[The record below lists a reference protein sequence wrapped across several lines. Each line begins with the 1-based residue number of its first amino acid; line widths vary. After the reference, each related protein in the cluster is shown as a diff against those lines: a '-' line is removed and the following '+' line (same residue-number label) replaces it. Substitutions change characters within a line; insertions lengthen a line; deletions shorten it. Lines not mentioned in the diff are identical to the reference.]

1 MLHDSFL
8 DLISGPIG
16 RVVTSEESPATAHE
30 FFFWTAET
38 EAAQNLDIGHIV
50 AAESEDAT
58 AVAVLDDPR
67 RYSDLQSF
75 LDDFYAYD
83 GDPSLEALSERVEI
97 LVFRARVLATKHRD
111 ERKKSKRPVRT
122 GPVFFATNAAIE
134 FALGSEDFSGHRIP
148 MLLHENGNEENGSPQ
163 RTPLYV
169 DEEYLLGP
177 EAGHLN
183 ITGMSG
189 LSTKTSHALFTIAST
204 FQTIKDKKVAALM
217 FNVKGADLL
226 FLDKPVEVSAEDDP
240 ELAERYAKV
249 GQRGLP
255 REDREMYESL
265 GIEIEPFENLRI
277 FAPLRYGME
286 SGERIVH
293 AEGIPAR
300 KLNTLRNAR
309 GEDSQVY
316 PIVWDL
322 GDVLPYAG
330 YVFEPSDMDDK
341 FRGFIEELRDRGVTT
356 QAEFYG
362 LLDDI
367 DDYFESAREEG
378 KNISS
383 WNGHNHMTIAK
394 VRNRFKVLPN
404 KCGGLLAHGRVEH
417 GNLPRVDGP
426 FENNEMRVVDISQLS
441 GVPQDLIVTSVV
453 SKIWELADT
462 GRLGVDKLI
471 IFVDELNK
479 YAPSGN
485 SRTSSLKD
493 TLVDISARGR
503 HLNLTLFG
511 AQQFRSKVDDEVIGN
526 AATSLYGRIGDEELT
541 NSSYRSFS
549 GTTREE
555 LLQLEKGQLL
565 LRHAHYAVPVFG
577 RFPRP
582 PVLMGKQGTDIF
594 GEQRG
599 DAASSVLAVMRS
611 LTAKPPAITA
621 IRTDIEGVPKE
632 QIYEALDAV
641 QAAHRTGHG
650 AADPYKNF
658 RWNLKRPARTTSGRR
673 DASRILSGLDRM
685 RD

>member
-1 MLHDSFL
+1 MLHDDFL
-8 DLISGPIG
+8 DQTSGPIG

-30 FFFWTAET
+30 FFFWTAEN

-83 GDPSLEALSERVEI
+83 GDPSLEALSERAEI
-97 LVFRARVLATKHRD
+97 LVFRARVLATKHRE

-122 GPVFFATNAAIE
+122 GPVFFATNEAIE
-134 FALGSEDFSGHRIP
+134 FALGTEDFSGHRIP
-148 MLLHENGNEENGSPQ
+148 MLLHENGNEKDGTPQ

-204 FQTIKDKKVAALM
+204 FQTVKDKKVAALM

-226 FLDKPVEVSAEDDP
+226 FLDKPVEAPEDDP
-240 ELAERYAKV
+240 ELAERYERA

-255 REDREMYESL
+255 AEDREMYDSL
-265 GIEIEPFENLRI
+265 GIDIRPFENLKI

-286 SGERIVH
+286 SGERIVY

-300 KLNTLRNAR
+300 KLNTLRSAR
-309 GEDSQVY
+309 GEDSCVF
-316 PIVWDL
+316 PVIWEL

-341 FRGFIEELRDRGVTT
+341 FRGFIEELRDRGIRTT
-356 QAEFYG
+356 ADFYS
-362 LLDDI
+362 LLDEI
-367 DDYFESAREEG
+367 EDYFEAAREEG
-378 KNISS
+378 KNVSS

-404 KCGGLLAHGRVEH
+404 KCGGLLAHGHVEH
-417 GNLPRVDGP
+417 GDLPRADGP
-426 FENNEMRVVDISQLS
+426 LQDNEMRVVDISQLT
-441 GVPQDLIVTSVV
+441 GVPQDLIVTSVI
-453 SKIWELADT
+453 SKIWELAET
-462 GRLGVDKLI
+462 GNLGVDKLI

-485 SRTSSLKD
+485 SRTSSLKA

-503 HLNLTLFG
+503 HLSLTLFG
-511 AQQFRSKVDDEVIGN
+511 AQQFRSKVEDEVIGN

-541 NSSYRSFS
+541 NASYRSFS

-555 LLQLEKGQLL
+555 LLQLEKGRLL

-594 GEQRG
+594 GEQRQ
-599 DAASSVLAVMRS
+599 DPASSVLAVMRN
-611 LTAKPPAITA
+611 LTARPPAIAA
-621 IRTDIEGVPKE
+621 IRTEIEGVPE
-632 QIYEALDAV
+632 ERVYEALDAV

-658 RWNLKRPARTTSGRR
+658 RWNLKRPARTSSGRR
-673 DASRILSGLDRM
+673 DASKILSGLDRM

>member
-1 MLHDSFL
+1 MLHDDFL
-8 DLISGPIG
+8 DQISGPIG

-83 GDPSLEALSERVEI
+83 GDPSLEALSERAEI
-97 LVFRARVLATKHRD
+97 LVFRARVLATKHRND
-111 ERKKSKRPVRT
+111 RKKSKRPVRT

-134 FALGSEDFSGHRIP
+134 FALGTEDFSGHRIP
-148 MLLHENGNEENGSPQ
+148 MLLHENGNEKDGSPQ

-204 FQTIKDKKVAALM
+204 FQTVKDKKVAALM

-226 FLDKPVEVSAEDDP
+226 FLDKPVEAPEDDP
-240 ELAERYAKV
+240 ELAERYERA

-255 REDREMYESL
+255 PEDREMYESL
-265 GIEIEPFENLRI
+265 GIQVKPFENLKV

-286 SGERIVH
+286 SGEKRVF

-300 KLNTLRNAR
+300 KLNTRRSAR
-309 GEDSQVY
+309 GEDSCVY
-316 PIVWDL
+316 PVIWEL

-341 FRGFIEELRDRGVTT
+341 FRGFIEELRDRGIRTT
-356 QAEFYG
+356 ADFYL
-362 LLDDI
+362 LLDEI
-367 DDYFESAREEG
+367 EDYFEAAREDG
-378 KNISS
+378 KNVSS

-417 GNLPRVDGP
+417 GDLPRADGP
-426 FENNEMRVVDISQLS
+426 FEDNEMRVVDISQLT
-441 GVPQDLIVTSVV
+441 GVPQDLIVTSVI
-453 SKIWELADT
+453 SRIWELAET
-462 GRLGVDKLI
+462 GGLGVDKLI

-503 HLNLTLFG
+503 HLSLTLFG
-511 AQQFRSKVDDEVIGN
+511 AQQFRSKVEDEVIGN

-541 NSSYRSFS
+541 NASYRSFS

-594 GEQRG
+594 GEQKQ
-599 DAASSVLAVMRS
+599 DPASSVLAVMRN
-611 LTAKPPAITA
+611 LTAKPPAISA
-621 IRTDIEGVPKE
+621 IRTEIEGVPDE
-632 QIYEALDAV
+632 QVYEALDAV

-658 RWNLKRPARTTSGRR
+658 RWNLKRPARTGSGRR
-673 DASRILSGLDRM
+673 DASKILSGLDRM

>member
-1 MLHDSFL
+1 MLHPHYL
-8 DLISGPIG
+8 DTGSGPIG
-16 RVVTSEESPATAHE
+16 RVVTSEDHPATAHE

-58 AVAVLDDPR
+58 AIAVLDDPR

-83 GDPSLEALSERVEI
+83 GDPALEALSERVEI
-97 LVFRARVLATKHRD
+97 LVFKARVLATKHRD
-111 ERKKSKRPVRT
+111 EKKKSKRPVRT
-122 GPVFFATNAAIE
+122 GPVYFATSPAIE
-134 FALGSEDFSGHRIP
+134 FALGAEEFTGHRIP
-148 MLLHENGNEENGSPQ
+148 LLLHENGNGENGSPQ

-169 DEEYLLGP
+169 DEDYLLGP

-189 LSTKTSHALFTIAST
+189 LSTKTSHALFTISSV
-204 FQTIKDKKVAALM
+204 FQTAKDKKVAALM

-226 FLDKPVEVSAEDDP
+226 FLDKPVEVDPKDDP
-240 ELAERYAKV
+240 ELAARYETAK
-249 GQRGLP
+249 QRGLP
-255 REDREMYESL
+255 PDDREMYASL
-265 GIEIEPFENLRI
+265 GLEVKPFENLRV

-286 SGERIVH
+286 PGERVIH
-293 AEGIPAR
+293 AEDVPAR

-309 GEDSQVY
+309 GEDSCVY
-316 PIVWDL
+316 PIIWEL

-341 FRGFIEELRDRGVTT
+341 FRGFIEELRAQGIRT
-356 QAEFYG
+356 QADFYG
-362 LLDDI
+362 LLDEI

-378 KNISS
+378 KNYSS

-404 KCGGLLAHGRVEH
+404 KCGGLLAHGRVEY
-417 GNLPRVDGP
+417 GDLPRVDGP

-441 GVPQDLIVTSVV
+441 GIPQDLIVTSVI
-453 SKIWELADT
+453 SQIWELAES

-479 YAPSGN
+479 YAPSG
-485 SRTSSLKD
+485 SRSSSLKD

-503 HLNLTLFG
+503 HLNLVLFG

-549 GTTREE
+549 QTTREE
-555 LLQLEKGQLL
+555 LLQLEKGRLL
-565 LRHAHYAVPVFG
+565 CRHAHYAVPVFG
-577 RFPRP
+577 TFPRP
-582 PVLMGKQGTDIF
+582 MVLMGKQGTDIY
-594 GEQRG
+594 GGSAQ
-599 DAASSVLAVMRS
+599 DAAASVLSVMRN
-611 LTAKPPAITA
+611 LTKKPPAIQK
-621 IRTDIEGVPKE
+621 IRAEIEGVPE
-632 QIYEALDAV
+632 ERVYEALDMVAG
-641 QAAHRTGHG
+641 AHRSGNG
-650 AADPYKNF
+650 AADPFKNF
-658 RWNLKRPARTTSGRR
+658 VWNLKKPSRTRSNGR

>member
-1 MLHDSFL
+1 MLHDSYL
-8 DLISGPIG
+8 DQTSGPIG

-134 FALGSEDFSGHRIP
+134 FALGTEEFSGYSIP
-148 MLLHENGNEENGSPQ
+148 MLLHENGNEKNGSPQ

-204 FQTIKDKKVAALM
+204 FQTVEDKKVAALM

-240 ELAERYAKV
+240 ELAERYKRA

-255 REDREMYESL
+255 PEDREMYESL
-265 GIEIEPFENLRI
+265 GIEVRPFENLRI
-277 FAPLRYGME
+277 FAPLTFGGDPQASTVYP
-286 SGERIVH
+286 
-293 AEGIPAR
+293 ADIPAK
-300 KLNTLRNAR
+300 KLNTRRRAW
-309 GEDSQVY
+309 GEDSCVY

-322 GDVLPYAG
+322 EDVLPHAG
-330 YVFEPSDMDDK
+330 RIFDPTDYDDK
-341 FRGFIEELRDRGVTT
+341 FKGFVEYLRAGQVRTMRRFH
-356 QAEFYG
+356 AE
-362 LLDDI
+362 I
-367 DDYFESAREEG
+367 DEAFAYFEESE
-378 KNISS
+378 SS
-383 WNGHNHMTIAK
+383 YWNGHHQATVAK
-394 VRNRFKVLPN
+394 VRNRFGVLPS
-404 KCGGLLAHGRVEH
+404 KCGGLL
-417 GNLPRVDGP
+417 VDGEVEYGDLP
-426 FENNEMRVVDISQLS
+426 QVDGSFEDREMRVVDISQLS
-441 GVPQDLIVTSVV
+441 GVPQDLVVTKVINSV
-453 SKIWELADT
+453 WEMAEQN
-462 GRLGVDKLI
+462 RLGVDKLI

-479 YAPSGN
+479 YAPSG

-493 TLVDISARGR
+493 TLVDIAARGR
-503 HLNLTLFG
+503 HLHLTLFG
-511 AQQFRSKVDDEVIGN
+511 AQQFRSRVDDEVVGN

-555 LLQLEKGQLL
+555 LLQLEKGRLL
-565 LRHAHYAVPVFG
+565 LRHAHYAVPIFG
-577 RFPRP
+577 TFPRP
-582 PVLMGKQGTDIF
+582 MVLMGKQGTDIF
-594 GEQRG
+594 GEQEQ
-599 DAASSVLAVMRS
+599 DPASSVLAVMRK
-611 LTAKPPAITA
+611 LTAKPPAIID
-621 IRTDIEGVPKE
+621 IRSEIEGVPAE
-632 QIYEALDAV
+632 QVYEALGAV
-641 QAAHRTGHG
+641 QAAHRTGNG

-658 RWNLKRPARTTSGRR
+658 RWNLKRPARTGSSRR

>member
-1 MLHDSFL
+1 MLHPEYL
-8 DLISGPIG
+8 DTHSGPIG
-16 RVVTSEESPATAHE
+16 RVVTSEDHPATAHE
-30 FFFWTAET
+30 FYCWVSES
-38 EAAQNLDIGHIV
+38 EAAKKLDIGHIV
-50 AAESEDAT
+50 AAEAEDAT
-58 AVAVLDDPR
+58 AIAVLDDPR

-83 GDPSLEALSERVEI
+83 GDPALEALSERVEI
-97 LVFRARVLATKHRD
+97 LVFKARVLATKHRMSD
-111 ERKKSKRPVRT
+111 RKSKRPVKT
-122 GPVFFATNAAIE
+122 GPVYFATRAAIE
-134 FALGSEDFSGHRIP
+134 FALGAEDFSGTRIP
-148 MLLHENGNEENGSPQ
+148 MLLHENGNEIDDSPQ

-169 DEEYLLGP
+169 DGDYLLGP

-204 FQTIKDKKVAALM
+204 FQTVRDKKVAALM

-226 FLDKPVEVSAEDDP
+226 FLDKPVEVDPEDDP
-240 ELAERYAKV
+240 ELAERYERV

-255 REDREMYESL
+255 KEDREMYASL
-265 GIEIEPFENLRI
+265 GLEVKPFEKLRI

-286 SGERIVH
+286 SGERVVY

-309 GEDSQVY
+309 GEDSCVY
-316 PIVWDL
+316 PIIWEL

-341 FRGFIEELRDRGVTT
+341 FRGFIEELRDRGIRT
-356 QAEFYG
+356 QADFHV
-362 LLDDI
+362 LLDEI
-367 DDYFESAREEG
+367 EDYFEGAWEEG
-378 KNISS
+378 KNYSS

-404 KCGGLLAHGRVEH
+404 KCGGLLAHGCVDY

-426 FENNEMRVVDISQLS
+426 FEDNEMRVVDISQLT
-441 GVPQDLIVTSVV
+441 GIPQDLIVTSVI
-453 SKIWELADT
+453 SRIWEQAEN
-462 GRLGVDKLI
+462 GRLGVDRLI

-479 YAPSGN
+479 YAPFGARS
-485 SRTSSLKD
+485 SSLKD

-503 HLNLTLFG
+503 HLNLVLFG
-511 AQQFRSKVDDEVIGN
+511 AQQFRSKVDDEVVGN

-541 NSSYRSFS
+541 ASSYRSFS
-549 GTTREE
+549 QTTREE
-555 LLQLEKGQLL
+555 LLQLEKGRLL

-582 PVLMGKQGTDIF
+582 PVLMGKQGTNIF
-594 GEQRG
+594 GESVQ
-599 DAASSVLAVMRS
+599 DAASSVLAVMRNLMTS
-611 LTAKPPAITA
+611 KPPTITA
-621 IRTDIEGVPKE
+621 IRSEIDEVPKE
-632 QIYEALDAV
+632 RVFEALDAV
-641 QAAHRTGHG
+641 RAAARSGNG
-650 AADPYKNF
+650 SADPYRNF
-658 RWNLKRPARTTSGRR
+658 VWNLKRPARTSSERR
-673 DASRILSGLDRM
+673 DSSRILSGLERM

>member
-1 MLHDSFL
+1 MLHDDFL
-8 DLISGPIG
+8 DQISGPIG

-30 FFFWTAET
+30 FFFWTAEN

-83 GDPSLEALSERVEI
+83 GDPSLEALSERAEI
-97 LVFRARVLATKHRD
+97 LVFRARVLATKHRH

-122 GPVFFATNAAIE
+122 GPVFFATNEAIE
-134 FALGSEDFSGHRIP
+134 FALGTEDFSGHRIP
-148 MLLHENGNEENGSPQ
+148 MLLHENGNETDGSPQ

-204 FQTIKDKKVAALM
+204 FQTVKDKKVAALM

-226 FLDKPVEVSAEDDP
+226 FLDKPVEAPDGDP
-240 ELAERYAKV
+240 ELTERYERA

-255 REDREMYESL
+255 PEDHEMYEAL
-265 GIEIEPFENLRI
+265 GIDVRPFDNLKI

-293 AEGIPAR
+293 AESIPAR
-300 KLNTLRNAR
+300 KLNTLRSAR
-309 GEDSQVY
+309 GEDSCVY
-316 PIVWDL
+316 PVIWEL

-341 FRGFIEELRDRGVTT
+341 FRGFIEELRDRGVRTT
-356 QAEFYG
+356 ADFYS
-362 LLDDI
+362 LLDEI
-367 DDYFESAREEG
+367 EDYFEAAREDG
-378 KNISS
+378 KNVSS

-417 GNLPRVDGP
+417 GDLPRADGP
-426 FENNEMRVVDISQLS
+426 FEDNEMRVVDISQLT
-441 GVPQDLIVTSVV
+441 GVPQDLIVTSVI
-453 SKIWELADT
+453 SKIWELAET
-462 GRLGVDKLI
+462 GNLGVDKLI

-503 HLNLTLFG
+503 HLSLTLFG
-511 AQQFRSKVDDEVIGN
+511 AQQFRSKVEDEVIGN

-541 NSSYRSFS
+541 NASYRSFS

-555 LLQLEKGQLL
+555 LLQLEKGRLL

-582 PVLMGKQGTDIF
+582 PVLMGKQGTDVF
-594 GEQRG
+594 GQQKQ
-599 DAASSVLAVMRS
+599 DPASSVLAVMRN
-611 LTAKPPAITA
+611 LTARPPAIAA
-621 IRTDIEGVPKE
+621 IRTEIEGVPEE
-632 QIYEALDAV
+632 QVYEALDAV

-658 RWNLKRPARTTSGRR
+658 RWNLKRPARTGSGRR
-673 DASRILSGLDRM
+673 DASKILSGLDRM

>member
-1 MLHDSFL
+1 MLHDEFL
-8 DLISGPIG
+8 DQGSGPIG

-83 GDPSLEALSERVEI
+83 GDPSLEALSERAEI
-97 LVFRARVLATKHRD
+97 LVFRARVLATKHRH

-122 GPVFFATNAAIE
+122 GPVFFATNEAIE
-134 FALGSEDFSGHRIP
+134 FALGTEDFSGHRIP
-148 MLLHENGNEENGSPQ
+148 MLLHENGNEKNGNPQ

-204 FQTIKDKKVAALM
+204 FQTVKDKKVAALM

-226 FLDKPVEVSAEDDP
+226 FLDKPVEAPENDP
-240 ELAERYAKV
+240 ELAERYERA

-255 REDREMYESL
+255 PEDREMYESI
-265 GIEIEPFENLRI
+265 GVEVRPFKNLKI

-300 KLNTLRNAR
+300 KLNTLRSAR
-309 GEDSQVY
+309 GEDSCVY
-316 PIVWDL
+316 PVIWEL

-341 FRGFIEELRDRGVTT
+341 FRGFIEELRDRGIRTT
-356 QAEFYG
+356 ADFYL
-362 LLDDI
+362 LLDEI
-367 DDYFESAREEG
+367 EDYFEAAREEG
-378 KNISS
+378 KNVSS

-417 GNLPRVDGP
+417 GDLPRADGP
-426 FENNEMRVVDISQLS
+426 FEDNEMRVVDISQLT
-441 GVPQDLIVTSVV
+441 GVPQDLIVTSVI
-453 SKIWELADT
+453 SKIWELAET
-462 GRLGVDKLI
+462 GNLGVDKLI
-471 IFVDELNK
+471 IFVDEMNK

-503 HLNLTLFG
+503 HLSLTLFG
-511 AQQFRSKVDDEVIGN
+511 AQQFRSKVEDEVIGN

-541 NSSYRSFS
+541 NASYRSFS

-555 LLQLEKGQLL
+555 LLQLEKGRLL

-594 GEQRG
+594 GAQRQ
-599 DAASSVLAVMRS
+599 DPASSVLAVMRN
-611 LTAKPPAITA
+611 LTAKPPAIAA
-621 IRTDIEGVPKE
+621 IRTEIEGVPEE
-632 QIYEALDAV
+632 QVYEALDAV

-650 AADPYKNF
+650 AADPYRNF
-658 RWNLKRPARTTSGRR
+658 RWNLKRPARTSSGRR
-673 DASRILSGLDRM
+673 DASKILSGLDRM

>member
-1 MLHDSFL
+1 MLHDDFL
-8 DLISGPIG
+8 DQASGPIG

-83 GDPSLEALSERVEI
+83 GDPSLEALSERAEI
-97 LVFRARVLATKHRD
+97 LVFRARVLATKHRS
-111 ERKKSKRPVRT
+111 EHKKSKRPVRT

-134 FALGSEDFSGHRIP
+134 FALGTEDFSGHRIP
-148 MLLHENGNEENGSPQ
+148 MLLHENGNEKNGSPQ

-204 FQTIKDKKVAALM
+204 FQTVEEKKVAALM

-226 FLDKPVEVSAEDDP
+226 FLDKPVEVSAKDDP
-240 ELAERYAKV
+240 ELAERYEKA

-255 REDREMYESL
+255 PEDREMYGSL
-265 GIEIEPFENLRI
+265 GIEVKPFDNLKI

-286 SGERIVH
+286 SGERIIH

-300 KLNTLRNAR
+300 KLNTLRSAR
-309 GEDSQVY
+309 GEDSCVY
-316 PIVWDL
+316 PVIWEL

-341 FRGFIEELRDRGVTT
+341 FRGFIEELRDRGVRTT
-356 QAEFYG
+356 ADFYA
-362 LLDDI
+362 LLDEI
-367 DDYFESAREEG
+367 EDYFEAAREDG
-378 KNISS
+378 KNVSS

-394 VRNRFKVLPN
+394 VKNRFKVLPN

-417 GNLPRVDGP
+417 GGLPRADGP
-426 FENNEMRVVDISQLS
+426 FEDNEMRVVDISQLT
-441 GVPQDLIVTSVV
+441 GVPQDLIVTSVI
-453 SKIWELADT
+453 SRIWEQAEN
-462 GRLGVDKLI
+462 GHLGVDRLI

-479 YAPSGN
+479 YAPFGARS
-485 SRTSSLKD
+485 SSLKD

-503 HLNLTLFG
+503 HLNLVLFG
-511 AQQFRSKVDDEVIGN
+511 AQQFRSKVDDEVVGN

-541 NSSYRSFS
+541 ASSYRSFS
-549 GTTREE
+549 QTTREE
-555 LLQLEKGQLL
+555 LLQLEKGRLL

-577 RFPRP
+577 TFPRP
-582 PVLMGKQGTDIF
+582 MVLMGKQGTDIF
-594 GEQRG
+594 GEQRQ
-599 DAASSVLAVMRS
+599 DAATSVLAVMRN
-611 LTAKPPAITA
+611 LTSKSPGIAA
-621 IRTDIEGVPKE
+621 IRSDIDGVPEEKVF
-632 QIYEALDAV
+632 EALDAV

-650 AADPYKNF
+650 AADPYKHF
-658 RWNLKRPARTTSGRR
+658 RWNLSRGSRPSRR
-673 DASRILSGLDRM
+673 RESSQILSGLDRM